1 MINDPRRQLPAVDQW
16 LASAAGSALVA
27 EYSHAEVVSVMRDHL
42 ARRRVALEHVAPD
55 LPELMSAAYAMRLR
69 ADLLDRRRLGL
80 KRVINATGIVVHTN
94 LGRAPLAREARE
106 AIDAVAHGYSN
117 LEFDLA
123 TGERGARYV
132 HVESLLTQL
141 TGAESAVV
149 VNNCAAAVLLALNT
163 FGREHEVVVSRG
175 ELIEIGGSL
184 RMPDVINASG
194 ARMVEVGTTNK
205 TSLQDYADAIGE
217 HTRVL
222 LTSHPSNF
230 RIVGFTAKPS
240 LKGLA
245 GLARERDLVSIQDLG
260 SGSLIDVAIGA
271 AAPEP
276 TVTDSI
282 RDGVDLVLFSGDKI
296 LGGPQAG
303 IIAGRADL
311 IERIKRNPL
320 TRAVRID
327 KLSLAALAATLRLYL
342 PPNEPRRQIP
352 VLRMITAPKSEVARR
367 ARAVAKRL
375 RAVNIETELAD
386 DVSYAGGGALPLA
399 EIPTSVLRLR
409 IRGTSAAKL
418 AQQLRN
424 GDPPVIG
431 RIADGALVLDLR
443 TVAPAEVAELAAA
456 VQRAAQ

>member
-1 MINDPRRQLPAVDQW
+1 
-16 LASAAGSALVA
+16 
-27 EYSHAEVVSVMRDHL
+27 
-42 ARRRVALEHVAPD
+42 
-55 LPELMSAAYAMRLR
+55 
-69 ADLLDRRRLGL
+69 
-80 KRVINATGIVVHTN
+80 
-94 LGRAPLAREARE
+94 
-106 AIDAVAHGYSN
+106 
-117 LEFDLA
+117 
-123 TGERGARYV
+123 
-132 HVESLLTQL
+132 
-141 TGAESAVV
+141 
-149 VNNCAAAVLLALNT
+149 VLLALNT